1 MMCFSDSV
9 GYTQRHGWLKSRG
22 VASLHGVETQTP
34 INQGQVLHDLS
45 CTIDAL
51 HDDVRPTDYGLGCL
65 PLLHLLEQV
74 KIVLF
79 VRIGRGASADLLCL
93 SCC

>member
-51 HDDVRPTDYGLGCL
+51 HDDVRPPTTGWAVFRFYIFSN
-65 PLLHLLEQV
+65 
-74 KIVLF
+74 KS
-79 VRIGRGASADLLCL
+79 RL
-93 SCC
+93 SSL